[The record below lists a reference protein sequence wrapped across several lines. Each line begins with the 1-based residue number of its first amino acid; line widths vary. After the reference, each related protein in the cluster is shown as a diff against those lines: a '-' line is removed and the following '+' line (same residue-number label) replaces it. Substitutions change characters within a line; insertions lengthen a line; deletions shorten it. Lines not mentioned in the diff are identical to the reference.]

1 MQNME
6 FCWHQ
11 QILVISYQ
19 SIITYCFLAVWTCIN
34 LRRIWLWPPLSPR
47 FPGAALLPL
56 HPQSNLFHKTSLD
69 IELMF
74 LLSNKHLDFIENL
87 KHSFHN
93 FVYYKSVFVAP
104 IWKALWICREQGPMF
119 IVFLWPFSINCLS
132 NFFIKFQFV
141 LGPAMASWG
150 NLLSSKPVKDS
161 TKTFLRF
168 AAFGLRTNCESMH
181 DVSATLFWLFQY
193 LRFTSIWHFCKFLL
207 RLSSNDI
214 ENHGESLIVHFI
226 FCLNA
231 GKIP

>member
-168 AAFGLRTNCESMH
+168 AAFGLKQIVNQCMMSLQPSFGYSNILDSH
-181 DVSATLFWLFQY
+181 PSDIFVN
-193 LRFTSIWHFCKFLL
+193 FCWDFHQMILKTMG
-207 RLSSNDI
+207 
-214 ENHGESLIVHFI
+214 NH
-226 FCLNA
+226 
-231 GKIP
+231 

>member
-93 FVYYKSVFVAP
+93 FVFLSTSLLHL
-104 IWKALWICREQGPMF
+104 IWKALRISRELGPMV
-119 IVFLWPFSINCLS
+119 IFLWPLSTKCLS
-132 NFFIKFQFV
+132 NFSNTFQFV
-141 LGPAMASWG
+141 LGSSTASWR
-150 NLLSSKPVKDS
+150 NLLSSKPV
-161 TKTFLRF
+161 
-168 AAFGLRTNCESMH
+168 
-181 DVSATLFWLFQY
+181 
-193 LRFTSIWHFCKFLL
+193 
-207 RLSSNDI
+207 
-214 ENHGESLIVHFI
+214 
-226 FCLNA
+226 
-231 GKIP
+231 